1 MTYSSPLAIFAG
13 KLLLRQG
20 KPFALTFTLEGDD
33 VPAPAGYNFRMQVRA
48 DFPSAAALLS
58 ISSEGASPTAT
69 VGGIAG
75 AVEVDVDVPAAVTA
89 AIVGTAQALWVADG
103 ELYNVAGDVIDCGT
117 YQIVFHPEATR

>member
-1 MTYSSPLAIFAG
+1 MSYSSPLAIFAG

-20 KPFALTFTLEGDD
+20 KPFAVTFELAGAD
-33 VPAPAGYNFRMQVRA
+33 VPAPAGYHFRMQVRA

-75 AVEVDVDVPAAVTA
+75 AIDIDVDVPGAVTA
-89 AIVGTAQALWVADG
+89 AIVGTAPALWVADG
-103 ELYNVAGDVIDCGT
+103 KLYNVAGDVIDCGT
-117 YQIVFHPEATR
+117 YQIVFQPTATP